1 MPLTPHQRLHVQ
13 AVLSEAP
20 LIARNSL
27 RNRVITACNDLLDG
41 TVEWPDAY
49 LEESDIAD
57 WLEDDGRK
65 ADLQEVIA
73 ALKARNG

>member
-1 MPLTPHQRLHVQ
+1 MALTPHQRLHVQ
-13 AVLSEAP
+13 TVLSEAP
-20 LIARNSL
+20 LITRDSV
-27 RNRVITACNDLLDG
+27 RDRVITACSDLLDG
-41 TVEWPDAY
+41 TAEWPDAY

-73 ALKARNG
+73 ALKARDG